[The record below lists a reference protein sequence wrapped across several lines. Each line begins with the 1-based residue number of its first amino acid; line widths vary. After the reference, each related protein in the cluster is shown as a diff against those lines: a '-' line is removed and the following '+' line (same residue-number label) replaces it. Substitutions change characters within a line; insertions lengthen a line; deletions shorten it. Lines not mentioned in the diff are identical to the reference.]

1 MPTPSAPQPVI
12 KRYYPTL
19 SSVVTL
25 DDFPESLGFLKQ
37 AIEGLFS
44 KIHYK
49 DLQYKK
55 SPKGD
60 AAFYS
65 LSIVSNKL
73 AIELFGSGISLVLN
87 PDESETTDFNI
98 SAFPVTVEYQW
109 KILAYLRSFDLNN
122 FSFTPQEFFELGLII
137 LNISEEQAL
146 AKFINTFTVPID
158 EDTLALEQFVN
169 DLKQYNNDPVIQSL
183 NLTINED
190 SKLTEVVQAINN
202 HTGKYATLYAFGA
215 YLLNNDLNETKK
227 KLEVFFRSFIPTD
240 IESYIKD
247 ILVPKVRA
255 TLTVS
260 AAIEFPRKILY
271 PYQDTDG
278 NGIWEREPEN
288 SNVLTRFYFGKIL
301 LYADTEAGVGYKMD
315 LVGDLRPTYSE
326 IGKTGL
332 LLQLEKLKLD
342 LSDKVNIPEA
352 DADGRPV
359 DFRGVYADALS
370 VTLPAKWF
378 KSDTNTNGSTLRI
391 GGYNLLIGTGGVSGT
406 FALEAV
412 PTQNPSDGQII
423 DFFSDK
429 FQFVYPIKG
438 LKNNASTNNEEV
450 IEINNEV
457 ELLSYLNSLTN
468 KSLYNFKFPLEV
480 SSSGIS
486 REFKSSQEF
495 RNYITSFIIAE
506 NGTMWANVG
515 GDNGFLVG
523 FQKFDIT
530 FKQNK
535 VISSN
540 IKGALEIKKFVYP
553 PNTIVN
559 GQDVSGQTVHIDIEG
574 HLSDEGDFN
583 LTASAQPP
591 YPIEFPDVFTYHM
604 KSVELGKEDNDFYIG
619 TSGTLQFE
627 GFLKETLQLGPI
639 EIERLRIYSDGSIE
653 FKGGSVQLIN
663 PIVLPLGPVEITVSA
678 IHYGSHQKEVNGVM
692 RKFNYFGFD
701 GGVSIDPLG
710 IEVRGDGVKYYYCV
724 DDLENKPHP
733 YLHIQTLYLD
743 LTIPANSGSLAQIN
757 GWVTIPEPGVSK
769 EYAGGITL
777 QIPSVNLAGKADIK
791 LMPKYPAFII
801 DCELEPPVPIPLGS
815 FAIYGFRG
823 LLGYRYVAE
832 KQAVPGLT
840 SDNTWYEYYKAP
852 KLGINVQKFNGPD
865 KSVNYNTLVS
875 LGAGATLGTSADD
888 GYTFSI
894 KAMALF
900 SIPSLFMI
908 DGRANILAARL
919 GLDDTKDPP
928 FFAFVAVGDNS
939 LEFGFGA
946 DYKLPGNGKILTV
959 YADVQ
964 AGFFFK
970 NQKPWYVNI
979 GTNVNPIT
987 ARILTLLTI
996 KSYVMLSAKGIE
1008 AGARGEFNF
1017 DRNYGVIKV
1026 QAHAFIEVGGKISFE
1041 RPQMGAYLMAGVSA
1055 RVRVLFVT
1063 LNLEIG
1069 ILFGVEA
1076 PKPFLI
1082 YGKFYFR
1089 VKVGIKIFGKRI
1101 TLFKFSGNLEV
1112 VWNFNKNVDRTPINP
1127 FLGGFDNLNSLTEA
1141 QIAVLDEIV
1150 EGINMLTNESFS
1162 LCYLSSRPDD
1172 NQVPL
1177 NERTPENF
1185 ENGKILE
1192 HIIPLDT
1199 YIDIKSQK
1207 GLLPGNA
1214 QDPNNSVRKLIG
1226 GINNAPA
1233 NYVDLIPPVS
1243 TIKGRSIRQVK
1254 HQYTIDHLEIKFWNE
1269 TKNIW
1274 ESYHPYEA
1282 LYPNEPSIAN
1292 LKVGQF
1298 QKTDGIYNAVRI
1310 LATTP
1315 FSYTEQGEPGW
1326 YVPEQYGV
1334 NASTLFCEAEHKEHK
1349 CAKFLQKPLNA
1360 KYYCGDVNTPLFSN
1374 DVSFQLITPNPDEDF
1389 AYITDEANVFNL
1401 PKSLAFNNWNGLE
1414 ILLPQPT
1421 IMTGLKLSNYS
1432 NGVKVKFFSILQSPQ
1447 NDVMFN
1453 VVYGN
1458 PNPNASNVNEPY
1470 EMVLFGNSLNEEIK
1484 YNYTTNAIG
1493 EWLPIHENWRPITRI
1508 VVEPIFDSSINQQI
1522 ALINDQIAT
1531 IENDNN
1537 LISIGAIDGDILSTV
1552 LLEQELH
1559 QLICGASSSSF
1570 INRYSKK
1577 DALNY
1582 YYSKEFIEKDSNFIY
1597 SIGTTEQKGL
1607 ISKIATDGTLI
1618 WERKYELLENKNEKL
1633 IFKRIIQIEKS
1644 EENQF
1649 QYIVYA
1655 TTGKDHYL
1663 LSFNPED
1670 GKVIWFKH
1678 IEWKDEDIFV
1688 HIAPS
1693 KKEFQFYLTLSDR
1706 NQIDTKREPF
1716 VAVVDSSG
1724 TLIKGTL
1731 LVIEKEEFIINAIC
1745 EDKEGLVVA
1754 GRYIEGDYNDSVG
1767 VIIKLDSTLKIISSL
1782 KIDKRYTT
1790 IHDIKIMDNGSYLLS
1805 GYDSKQDGIFALLIN
1820 EEGVYTTYQFPSTSN
1835 HNSSIQ
1841 LNNEG
1846 FYLLQNNDYNG
1857 VLHKMSYDFNVIWSK
1872 EIHLNSGTNGIRNF
1886 TFNRASNAITLNCF
1900 NQNEG
1905 SLVVHTNSHL
1915 QSCLTNVLSIS
1926 GLINNELGIIKFDA
1940 KQETYELGLKE
1951 HSSNSEIFTSE
1962 IKQYCKEEGCGEED
1976 PKVCQLYQQILTI
1989 YESCLIDPQ
1998 IITGSNFETVSLCYR
2013 EIQNLITAFDPNY
2026 NLIKYLNYELEL
2038 INQFLSKK
2046 DIQNYTLA
2054 WGAVESI
2061 LTYLNEVGNC
2071 ICECTPKEF
2080 TMIHQVCWM
2089 SVEDYEYNINI
2100 PSQEAIAE
2108 DAQAAI
2114 DGITK
2119 YIQPIWRPDT
2129 SYYVHFILKDNV
2141 DNGITIQSYPY
2152 TYGFRTAGPVGYF
2165 HTHDKSTYGDL
2176 KLKNGDRLL
2185 KEDNT
2190 NGNSYFVVSNNGLEN
2205 ENGSLYINNT
2215 NGFILEDTTGY
2226 LRDAVTGIYI
2236 KIPGS
2241 NPEKRLKVVAHP
2253 DKYPL
2258 TTLKQYIDY
2267 NRSYPNA
2274 DGNLL
2279 SAKPLFYDDQ
2289 VSMING
2295 KIASTTQIQLFFS
2308 KAYATHFFH
2317 KWEPY
2322 KNEPSSDNSLAGR
2335 LKIVIKD
2342 PVEDITIV
2350 NPPYLDYDEND
2361 TEHTYIPQTEEVWN
2375 PEENPQVPFAID
2387 HYFNLME
2394 APNCMGEVIITKPAS
2409 EYVTI
2414 FPKHLKPNKLYTAIV
2429 NNLFDVNHNGN
2440 FDTVAAIDE
2449 TREVHKFVFKTS
2461 RYKDFKEQVESYF
2474 LEREFEGNLVQRDAI
2489 FNLEKPFTQ
2498 AEIDAS
2504 YTTIWNWNNII
2515 NQQALTGFTPEI
2527 IETLTNDYQHP
2538 FDRVFEGILGLKPLN
2553 EAVSTEVNVIKDTN
2567 TGSIIALIVRNPEP
2581 FNNPKFRQE
2590 VIKDTIEVMTEG
2602 NINSSYMVLF
2612 SKDHS
2617 QVIIMNSAKNI
2628 IENISLKFKYK
2639 VYRDILPG
2647 DDVVLNYP
2655 VMTEVI
2661 IPVDLL
2667 NN

>member
-1 MPTPSAPQPVI
+1 MSN
-12 KRYYPTL
+12 KYYPSL
-19 SSVVTL
+19 KNLITL
-25 DDFPESLGFLKQ
+25 DAIPDSVDFIKSTLTN
-37 AIEGLFS
+37 LFS

-49 DLQYKK
+49 DFQ
-55 SPKGD
+55 SSVSNDGSV
-60 AAFYS
+60 AFYS
-65 LSIVSNKL
+65 LRIVTKERL
-73 AIELFGSGISLVLN
+73 DVDLFFGLKFVLNRDFDNQGIS
-87 PDESETTDFNI
+87 S
-98 SAFPVTVEYQW
+98 FPVTLQYNW
-109 KILAYLRSFDLNN
+109 PIIAYLKAFDLQN
-122 FSFTPQEFFELGLII
+122 FSFTPREFYEMGLIVF
-137 LNISEEQAL
+137 NISEEQVL
-146 AKFINTFTVPID
+146 AHAINTFVTVTNPSTNPIN
-158 EDTLALEQFVN
+158 QFVDDVN
-169 DLKQYNNDPVIQSL
+169 NELIDVLTSSIPYPTSENKLQELSIALKEQLGEFGSIAVFLTYIFVNSDLQETKERVKTFFEGLVPYDI
-183 NLTINED
+183 ED
-190 SKLTEVVQAINN
+190 
-202 HTGKYATLYAFGA
+202 
-215 YLLNNDLNETKK
+215 YLLNIIKPEARVT
-227 KLEVFFRSFIPTD
+227 LE
-240 IESYIKD
+240 
-247 ILVPKVRA
+247 L
-255 TLTVS
+255 
-260 AAIEFPRKILY
+260 AASIEFPRNILV
-271 PYQDTDG
+271 PWIDNGGGLEPDT
-278 NGIWEREPEN
+278 NT
-288 SNVLTRFYFGKIL
+288 SNKAYFDFAQAL
-301 LYADTEAGVGYKMD
+301 LYADTKAGIGYQ
-315 LVGDLRPTYSE
+315 LELAGTLNPTYCE
-326 IGKTGL
+326 IGKTGML
-332 LLQLEKLKLD
+332 IQIESLKLD
-342 LSDKVNIPEA
+342 LSKKTNIPEA
-352 DADGRPV
+352 DADGRPD
-359 DFRGVYADALS
+359 DFTGVYARALS
-370 VTLPAKWF
+370 ITLPARWF
-378 KSDTNTNGSTLRI
+378 HDEAVQGTPATTLRL
-391 GGYNLLIGTGGVSGT
+391 GGYDLLIGTGGVSGT
-406 FALEAV
+406 FMLETVPSTITGGTTYYFEDKFNLHFPITIFEKNIDTNAIEEEIVVDINELKSKLFPNNSNPPCSIKFPVTLTELPPLTGGTKTFDTIIDYQMYLNTLSVNNSVDSV
-412 PTQNPSDGQII
+412 PTLWKKIGSA
-423 DFFSDK
+423 DK
-429 FQFVYPIKG
+429 G
-438 LKNNASTNNEEV
+438 
-450 IEINNEV
+450 
-457 ELLSYLNSLTN
+457 
-468 KSLYNFKFPLEV
+468 
-480 SSSGIS
+480 
-486 REFKSSQEF
+486 F
-495 RNYITSFIIAE
+495 R
-506 NGTMWANVG
+506 
-515 GDNGFLVG
+515 VG
-523 FQKFDIT
+523 FNQFDIT

-553 PNTIVN
+553 GTTDP
-559 GQDVSGQTVHIDIEG
+559 VHIDIEG
-574 HLSDEGDFN
+574 HLRDEGDFN

-701 GGVSIDPLG
+701 GGVSINPLG

-724 DDLENKPHP
+724 DDLDDKPHP

-743 LTIPANSGSLAQIN
+743 LVIPANSGSLAKIN

-777 QIPSVNLAGKADIK
+777 QIPKAKLAGKAEMK
-791 LMPKYPAFII
+791 LMPRYPAFII
-801 DCELEPPVPIPLGS
+801 DCELEPPVPIPLGT

-832 KQAVPGLT
+832 KQAIQGFT

-852 KLGINVQKFNGPD
+852 RRGINVQKFNGPD

-919 GLDDTKDPP
+919 GLDDTQDPP
-928 FFAFVAVGDNS
+928 FFAFVAVGDDS

-946 DYKLPGNGKILTV
+946 DYKLPGNGKILTI

-1026 QAHAFIEVGGKISFE
+1026 QAHAFIEVGGKVSFE

-1063 LNLEIG
+1063 LSLDIG

-1127 FLGGFDNLNSLTEA
+1127 LINVSNTAAIPELV
-1141 QIAVLDEIV
+1141 Q
-1150 EGINMLTNESFS
+1150 GISMLTNESF
-1162 LCYLSSRPDD
+1162 LLGYLATPPSGAP
-1172 NQVPL
+1172 
-1177 NERTPENF
+1177 NEL
-1185 ENGKILE
+1185 ILE

-1199 YIDIKSQK
+1199 YIDIKTEK

-1269 TKNIW
+1269 TKNLW
-1274 ESYHPYEA
+1274 ENYHPYEA

-1298 QKTDGIYNAVRI
+1298 QKTDGIYNAVRL

-1326 YVPEQYGV
+1326 YVPEQYGI
-1334 NASTLFCEAEHKEHK
+1334 NASTLFCEAEQREKK
-1349 CAKFLQKPLNA
+1349 CATFLQKPLHG

-1374 DVSFQLITPNPDEDF
+1374 GVSFQLITTNADEDY
-1389 AYITDEANVFNL
+1389 AHVTDEANFFNIT
-1401 PKSLAFNNWNGLE
+1401 KSLAFNNWNDLE
-1414 ILLPQPT
+1414 ILLPQPS
-1421 IMTGLKLSNYS
+1421 IMTALKLSNFS
-1432 NGVKVKFFSILQSPQ
+1432 NGVKVKFYAVIQSPQ
-1447 NDVMFN
+1447 NDVLFN

-1458 PNPNASNVNEPY
+1458 PNPAASNVNEPF
-1470 EMVLFGNSLNEEIK
+1470 EMVLFGDDLHQEIR
-1484 YNYTTNAIG
+1484 YNFTTNSSG
-1493 EWLPIHENWRPITRI
+1493 VWQPIHDDWRPVSRI
-1508 VVEPIFDSSINQQI
+1508 VVEPIFDSSISQQI
-1522 ALINDQIAT
+1522 NLLNDEIAS

-1537 LISIGAIDGDILSTV
+1537 LISLGIIDGDILSTAA
-1552 LLEQELH
+1552 LEEELH
-1559 QLICGASSSSF
+1559 QLICGASAEGSSDSF

-1577 DALNY
+1577 DLLNY
-1582 YYSKEFIEKDSNFIY
+1582 YYSKEFTEDGTQFIY
-1597 SIGTTEQKGL
+1597 GIGTTEQKGL
-1607 ISKIATDGTLI
+1607 ISKIAKDGTLV
-1618 WERKYELLENKNEKL
+1618 WEAKYVLPDNSKEKL
-1633 IFKRIIQIEKS
+1633 IFKRIIQIEKEGS
-1644 EENQF
+1644 NEF
-1649 QYIVYA
+1649 QYVVYA
-1655 TTGKDHYL
+1655 TTGKQHYL
-1663 LSFNPED
+1663 LSFNPKD
-1670 GKVIWFKH
+1670 GKTIWCKH
-1678 IEWKDEDIFV
+1678 IEWVDEDIFV

-1706 NQIDTKREPF
+1706 NQIDTRREPF
-1716 VAVVDSSG
+1716 VALIDSTG
-1724 TLIKGTL
+1724 EFIKGSL
-1731 LVIEKEEFIINAIC
+1731 LVIEKEEFIVSAIC
-1745 EDKEGLVVA
+1745 EDADGFVVA

-1767 VIIKLDSTLKIISSL
+1767 TIMKLSHDLELITSI
-1782 KIDKRYTT
+1782 KIDKRYTS
-1790 IHDIKIMDNGSYLLS
+1790 IHDIKITANGAYLLS
-1805 GYDSKQDGIFALLIN
+1805 GYDSKQEGLFALLVDG
-1820 EEGVYTTYQFPSTSN
+1820 EGSYTSYQFPSTQH
-1835 HNSSIQ
+1835 HNSSVQ
-1841 LNNEG
+1841 LSNDG
-1846 FYLLQNNDYNG
+1846 FYFLQHNDYNG
-1857 VLHKMSYDFNVIWSK
+1857 VLHKVSFDFNVIWSK
-1872 EIHLNSGTNGIRNF
+1872 EIRLNSGTNGIRNF
-1886 TFNRASNAITLNCF
+1886 TFNRTSDSITLNCF

-1915 QSCLTNVLSIS
+1915 QSCLTNVLNVSNLLPLAVDIV
-1926 GLINNELGIIKFDA
+1926 KF
-1940 KQETYELGLKE
+1940 EGRLEGYEFGLKE
-1951 HSSNSEIFTSE
+1951 LGCEFENFNSEV
-1962 IKQYCKEEGCGEED
+1962 KQYCKAEGCGEGD
-1976 PKVCQLYQQILTI
+1976 PKVCELYEQISTI
-1989 YESCLIDPQ
+1989 YSNCLLNPS
-1998 IITGSNFETVSLCYR
+1998 IISEANFEAVSLCYR
-2013 EIQNLITAFDPNY
+2013 DILGLIESFDSNY
-2026 NLIKYLNYELEL
+2026 NLGGYLTNELQL
-2038 INQFLSKK
+2038 INQFLNKK
-2046 DIQNYTLA
+2046 DIQNYTQA
-2054 WGAVESI
+2054 WNAVQSI
-2061 LTYLNEVGNC
+2061 LDYLNEIGNC
-2071 ICECTPKEF
+2071 ICECTPKDF

-2141 DNGITIQSYPY
+2141 DNGSTVQSYPF
-2152 TYGFRTAGPVGYF
+2152 TYGFSTGGPVGFF
-2165 HTHDKSTYGDL
+2165 HTHDESTYGDV
-2176 KLKNGDRLL
+2176 KLKNGDMLL
-2185 KEDNT
+2185 REDNT
-2190 NGNSYFVVSNNGLEN
+2190 NGNSYFVVTNNGLED
-2205 ENGSLYINNT
+2205 EGGSLYISNT
-2215 NGFILEDTTGY
+2215 NGFIFEDTLGK
-2226 LRDAVTGIYI
+2226 LRDAVTKQLILDPQTG
-2236 KIPGS
+2236 KDL
-2241 NPEKRLKVVAHP
+2241 RVVGHP

-2295 KIASTTQIQLFFS
+2295 QLASTTQIQLFFS

-2317 KWEPY
+2317 KWESY
-2322 KNEPSSDNSLAGR
+2322 KAQQNPSNSSLPSQNALDGR

-2342 PVEDITIV
+2342 PVEDILIE

-2361 TEHTYIPQTEEVWN
+2361 TEHTHIPQTEEVWN
-2375 PEENPQVPFAID
+2375 PEENPQVPFAIS

-2394 APNCMGEVIITKPAS
+2394 APNCMGEVTITKPAS

-2429 NNLFDVNHNGN
+2429 NNLFDVNHNGVFEN
-2440 FDTVAAIDE
+2440 TTTIDE
-2449 TREVHKFVFKTS
+2449 IREVHKFVFKTS

-2474 LEREFEGNLVQRDAI
+2474 MERDFDGNLVQREGI
-2489 FNLEKPFTQ
+2489 FNFAKPFTPD
-2498 AEIDAS
+2498 EIEAS
-2504 YTTIWNWNNII
+2504 YTTIWNWNNPNNLQPI
-2515 NQQALTGFTPEI
+2515 NGFTPEVVK
-2527 IETLTNDYQHP
+2527 TLTNDYQHP
-2538 FDRVFEGILGLKPLN
+2538 FDRVFEGILGLKPWD
-2553 EAVSTEVNVIKDTN
+2553 EAVCTEVTIIKDENTN
-2567 TGSIIALIVRNPEP
+2567 AVVALIVRNPEP

-2590 VIKDTIEVMTEG
+2590 VVKDTIEVLTDG
-2602 NINSSYMVLF
+2602 NVNSSYLVLF

-2617 QVIIMNSAKNI
+2617 QAIIMNSAKNI
-2628 IENISLKFKYK
+2628 SENISLKFQYK
-2639 VYRDILPG
+2639 VYRDMQPG
-2647 DDVVLNYP
+2647 DDAVINYP
-2655 VMTEVI
+2655 VMTEVVLPI
-2661 IPVDLL
+2661 DLL
-2667 NN
+2667 NNN

>member
-1 MPTPSAPQPVI
+1 MPETPTEY
-12 KRYYPTL
+12 KYYPAL
-19 SSVVTL
+19 SDIMKAEDL
-25 DDFPESLGFLKQ
+25 PDFLGFIK
-37 AIEGLFS
+37 EGLQNIFD
-44 KIHYK
+44 KIYYK
-49 DLQYKK
+49 DYQISK
-55 SPKGD
+55 SISGSS
-60 AAFYS
+60 AFYS
-65 LSIVSNKL
+65 LDIVNRTKL
-73 AIELFGSGISLVLN
+73 ALELPGTDIYFVLN
-87 PDESETTDFNI
+87 PDYEDNTISSFPITVFWQWEIMRYIRYFN
-98 SAFPVTVEYQW
+98 
-109 KILAYLRSFDLNN
+109 LNG
-122 FSFTPQEFFELGLII
+122 FSFSVEDFYNLALEI
-137 LNISEEQAL
+137 LNISEEQAFL
-146 AKFINTFTVPID
+146 LTINTFVVSSNSNISKFD
-158 EDTLALEQFVN
+158 QLVEDINSLYGTSIAVDSGTTNKIQELIVQVELINKKVFSTIFALYILDS
-169 DLKQYNNDPVIQSL
+169 DLETTKNK
-183 NLTINED
+183 IN
-190 SKLTEVVQAINN
+190 T
-202 HTGKYATLYAFGA
+202 
-215 YLLNNDLNETKK
+215 
-227 KLEVFFRSFIPTD
+227 FFSSFIPND
-240 IESYIKD
+240 LESYIKD
-247 ILVPKVRA
+247 IITPKARV
-255 TLTVS
+255 TLELS
-260 AAIEFPRKILY
+260 AAVEFPRKILV
-271 PYQDTDG
+271 PWNNDG
-278 NGIWEREPEN
+278 SAPDPDEN
-288 SNVLTRFYFGKIL
+288 KTAKFQFAQAL
-301 LYADTEAGVGYKMD
+301 LYADTKSGIGYQLELAGT
-315 LVGDLRPTYSE
+315 LNPTYCE
-326 IGKTGL
+326 IGKTGML
-332 LLQLEKLKLD
+332 IQIESLKLD
-342 LSDKVNIPEA
+342 LSKKTNIPEA
-352 DADGRPV
+352 DADGRPD
-359 DFRGVYADALS
+359 DFTGVYARALS
-370 VTLPAKWF
+370 ITLPARWF
-378 KSDTNTNGSTLRI
+378 HDEAVQGTPATTLRL
-391 GGYNLLIGTGGVSGT
+391 GGYDLLIGTGGVSGT
-406 FALEAV
+406 FMLETV
-412 PTQNPSDGQII
+412 PSTITGGTTYY
-423 DFFSDK
+423 FEDK
-429 FQFVYPIKG
+429 FDLLFPIT
-438 LKNNASTNNEEV
+438 LFEKNTETNV
-450 IEINNEV
+450 IEEIIVANIN
-457 ELLSYLNSLTN
+457 ELKTKLFPANNSSIPPCSIKFPVTLTEKPPLTGGTKTFETITEYQIYLNSLSVN
-468 KSLYNFKFPLEV
+468 GSLDAVPTLWKKIG
-480 SSSGIS
+480 SADKG
-486 REFKSSQEF
+486 F
-495 RNYITSFIIAE
+495 R
-506 NGTMWANVG
+506 
-515 GDNGFLVG
+515 VG

-530 FKQNK
+530 FKQSK
-535 VISSN
+535 VLSSN
-540 IKGALEIKKFVYP
+540 IKGSLEIKKFVYP
-553 PNTIVN
+553 QGTPNA
-559 GQDVSGQTVHIDIEG
+559 GQTVRINIDG
-574 HLSDEGDFN
+574 HLSDDGDFN

-591 YPIEFPDVFTYHM
+591 YPIEFPNVFTYRM
-604 KSVELGKEDNDFYIG
+604 KSVELGKEDDDFYIG

-627 GFLKETLQLGPI
+627 GFLKETLNLGPI

-653 FKGGSVQLIN
+653 FKGGSVQLID

-724 DDLENKPHP
+724 DDLDDKPHP

-743 LTIPANSGSLAQIN
+743 LVIPANSGSLAKIN

-1112 VWNFNKNVDRTPINP
+1112 VWNFNKNIDRTPINP
-1127 FLGGFDNLNSLTEA
+1127 LINISNQAAIPELVQGVNMLSNETFVLAYLNS
-1141 QIAVLDEIV
+1141 IPAVNVLP
-1150 EGINMLTNESFS
+1150 NE
-1162 LCYLSSRPDD
+1162 
-1172 NQVPL
+1172 VL
-1177 NERTPENF
+1177 N
-1185 ENGKILE
+1185 

-1199 YIDIKSQK
+1199 YIDIKTQK

-1374 DVSFQLITPNPDEDF
+1374 DVSFQLITSNPDEDF
-1389 AYITDEANVFNL
+1389 AYITEAANVFNV

-1432 NGVKVKFFSILQSPQ
+1432 NGVKVKFYSIIQSPQ
-1447 NDVMFN
+1447 NDVLFN

-1508 VVEPIFDSSINQQI
+1508 IVEPIFDSSISQQI

-1552 LLEQELH
+1552 SLEQELH
-1559 QLICGASSSSF
+1559 QLICGASDNGNSSSF

-1618 WERKYELLENKNEKL
+1618 WERKYELLENMNEKL

-1706 NQIDTKREPF
+1706 NQIDTKKEPF

-1731 LVIEKEEFIINAIC
+1731 LIIEKEEFIINAIC
-1745 EDKEGLVVA
+1745 EDNEGLVVA

-1767 VIIKLDSTLKIISSL
+1767 VIIKLDSSLKIISSL

-1790 IHDIKIMDNGSYLLS
+1790 IHDIKIVDNGSYLLS
-1805 GYDSKQDGIFALLIN
+1805 GYDSKEDGIFALLIN
-1820 EEGVYTTYQFPSTSN
+1820 EEGVYNTYQFPSTSN

-1857 VLHKMSYDFNVIWSK
+1857 VLHKMSFDFNVIWSK

-1905 SLVVHTNSHL
+1905 SLVVHTNSYL

-1951 HSSNSEIFTSE
+1951 HSSNSEIITSE
-1962 IKQYCKEEGCGEED
+1962 IKQYCKEDGCGEED
-1976 PKVCQLYQQILTI
+1976 PKVCQLYQQISNI

-2013 EIQNLITAFDPNY
+2013 EIQNLIAAFDPNY
-2026 NLIKYLNYELEL
+2026 NLIEYLNYELEF

-2054 WGAVESI
+2054 WSAVQSI
-2061 LTYLNEVGNC
+2061 LNYLNEIGNC

-2141 DNGITIQSYPY
+2141 DNGSTIQSYPY
-2152 TYGFRTAGPVGYF
+2152 TFGFSTGGPVGYF

-2241 NPEKRLKVVAHP
+2241 NPEKPLKVVAHS

-2295 KIASTTQIQLFFS
+2295 QIASTTQIQLFFS

-2317 KWEPY
+2317 KWESY
-2322 KNEPSSDNSLAGR
+2322 KNAPSSDNSLAGR

-2342 PVEDITIV
+2342 PVEDISIV
-2350 NPPYLDYDEND
+2350 NPPYLDYNPND
-2361 TEHTYIPQTEEVWN
+2361 NEYTHIPQTEEVWN

-2553 EAVSTEVNVIKDTN
+2553 EAVSTEVNIIKDTN

>member
-1 MPTPSAPQPVI
+1 MPNIVPTA
-12 KRYYPTL
+12 RYYPKL
-19 SSVVTL
+19 SEVITV
-25 DDFPESLGFLKQ
+25 DDLPEFLSFVENGIN
-37 AIEGLFS
+37 AIFD

-49 DLQYKK
+49 NLQYSK
-55 SPKGD
+55 SVNGD

-65 LSIVSNKL
+65 LEIVSREMSIPLPFDMK
-73 AIELFGSGISLVLN
+73 LVLN
-87 PDESETTDFNI
+87 PDPDGNPNI
-98 SAFPVTVEYQW
+98 SSFPITLEYQW
-109 KILAYLRSFDLNN
+109 EILAFLKTFNLDN
-122 FSFTPQEFFELGLII
+122 FSFTLEDFYTIGLQVFR
-137 LNISEEQAL
+137 ISEEEVL
-146 AKFINTFTVPID
+146 SYIISYLVDPID
-158 EDTLALEQFVN
+158 EQTTIFEQFVYDFNIFKNSNSDYDDIPDLTLPNPPSVISIVQAVKTLNIPDKTFSLLLFGLYIIDTDLEVTKIKLQHFFNKLVPEGIENYIKKIITPKAKATLAL
-169 DLKQYNNDPVIQSL
+169 
-183 NLTINED
+183 
-190 SKLTEVVQAINN
+190 
-202 HTGKYATLYAFGA
+202 
-215 YLLNNDLNETKK
+215 
-227 KLEVFFRSFIPTD
+227 
-240 IESYIKD
+240 
-247 ILVPKVRA
+247 
-255 TLTVS
+255 S
-260 AAIEFPRKILY
+260 AGIEFPEKILK
-271 PYQDTDG
+271 PVEP
-278 NGIWEREPEN
+278 NG
-288 SNVLTRFYFGKIL
+288 VLIPNQKSIFVFAEAQ
-301 LYADTEAGVGYKMD
+301 LYVDTESGIGYKLEMGGT
-315 LVGDLRPTYSE
+315 LKPSTFAE
-326 IGKTGL
+326 IGNTGIL
-332 LLQLEKLKLD
+332 IQIESLKLD
-342 LSDKVNIPEA
+342 LSKKTNIPEA
-352 DADGRPV
+352 DADGRPE
-359 DFRGVYADALS
+359 DFTGVYARALS
-370 VTLPAKWF
+370 ITLPARWF
-378 KSDTNTNGSTLRI
+378 HDDAVQGTPSTTLRL
-391 GGYNLLIGTGGVSGT
+391 GGYDLLIGTGGVSGT
-406 FALEAV
+406 FMLETV
-412 PTQNPSDGQII
+412 PSII
-423 DFFSDK
+423 TGGTTYYFEDK
-429 FQFVYPIKG
+429 FDLHFPITIFE
-438 LKNNASTNNEEV
+438 KNSVTKVIEEV
-450 IEINNEV
+450 IVVDIN
-457 ELLSYLNSLTN
+457 ELKTKLFPNNSTPPCSIKFPVTLTELSPLTGGTKTFDTITDYQIYLNSLSVNDSVDTLPTLW
-468 KSLYNFKFPLEV
+468 KKIGSADK
-480 SSSGIS
+480 G
-486 REFKSSQEF
+486 F
-495 RNYITSFIIAE
+495 R
-506 NGTMWANVG
+506 
-515 GDNGFLVG
+515 VG
-523 FQKFDIT
+523 FNKFDIT

-535 VISSN
+535 VVSSN

-553 PNTIVN
+553 QGTPNA
-559 GQDVSGQTVHIDIEG
+559 GQIVHIDIDG
-574 HLSDEGDFN
+574 HLSDDGDFN
-583 LTASAQPP
+583 LTASAKPP
-591 YPIEFPDVFTYHM
+591 YPIEFPNVFTYRM

-627 GFLKETLQLGPI
+627 GFLKETLNLGPI

-653 FKGGSVQLIN
+653 FKGGSVQLID

-1112 VWNFNKNVDRTPINP
+1112 VWNFNKNIDRTPINP
-1127 FLGGFDNLNSLTEA
+1127 LINISNQAAIPELVQGVNMLSNETFVLAYLNS
-1141 QIAVLDEIV
+1141 IPAVNVLP
-1150 EGINMLTNESFS
+1150 NE
-1162 LCYLSSRPDD
+1162 
-1172 NQVPL
+1172 VL
-1177 NERTPENF
+1177 N
-1185 ENGKILE
+1185 

-1199 YIDIKSQK
+1199 YIDIKTQK

-1214 QDPNNSVRKLIG
+1214 QDPNNSIRKLIG

-1389 AYITDEANVFNL
+1389 AYITEEVNVFNV
-1401 PKSLAFNNWNGLE
+1401 PKSLAFNNWNSLE

-1432 NGVKVKFFSILQSPQ
+1432 NGVKVKFYSIIPSPQ

-1458 PNPNASNVNEPY
+1458 PNPNAPNVNEPY

-1508 VVEPIFDSSINQQI
+1508 VVEPIFDSSISQQI

-1559 QLICGASSSSF
+1559 QLICGASDNGNSSSF

-1655 TTGKDHYL
+1655 TIGKDHYL
-1663 LSFNPED
+1663 LSFNPKD

-1688 HIAPS
+1688 HITPS

-1706 NQIDTKREPF
+1706 NQIDTKKEPF

-1731 LVIEKEEFIINAIC
+1731 LIIEKEEFIINAIC
-1745 EDKEGLVVA
+1745 EDNEGLVVA

-1820 EEGVYTTYQFPSTSN
+1820 EEGVYNTYQFPSTSN

-1857 VLHKMSYDFNVIWSK
+1857 VLHKMSFDFNVIWSK

-1951 HSSNSEIFTSE
+1951 HSSNSEIITSE

-1976 PKVCQLYQQILTI
+1976 PKVCQLYQQISNI

-2013 EIQNLITAFDPNY
+2013 EIQNLIAAFDPNY
-2026 NLIKYLNYELEL
+2026 NLIEYLNYELEL

-2054 WGAVESI
+2054 WSAVQSI
-2061 LTYLNEVGNC
+2061 LNYLNEIGNC

-2129 SYYVHFILKDNV
+2129 SYYVHFVLKDNV
-2141 DNGITIQSYPY
+2141 DNGSTIQSYPY
-2152 TYGFRTAGPVGYF
+2152 TFGFSTGGPVGYF

-2190 NGNSYFVVSNNGLEN
+2190 NGNSYFVVSSNGLEN

-2215 NGFILEDTTGY
+2215 DGFILEDTTGY

-2241 NPEKRLKVVAHP
+2241 NPEKPLKVVAHS

-2295 KIASTTQIQLFFS
+2295 QIASTTQIQLFFS

-2317 KWEPY
+2317 KWESY
-2322 KNEPSSDNSLAGR
+2322 KNAPSSDNSLAGR

-2342 PVEDITIV
+2342 PVEDISIV
-2350 NPPYLDYDEND
+2350 NPPYLDYNPND
-2361 TEHTYIPQTEEVWN
+2361 NEYTHIPQTEEVWN

-2440 FDTVAAIDE
+2440 FDTVATIDE

-2461 RYKDFKEQVESYF
+2461 RYKDFKEQIESYF
-2474 LEREFEGNLVQRDAI
+2474 LEREFEGNLVQRDAV

-2504 YTTIWNWNNII
+2504 YTTIWNWNNIT

-2590 VIKDTIEVMTEG
+2590 VIKDTIEVMADG
-2602 NINSSYMVLF
+2602 NVNSSYMVLF

-2617 QVIIMNSAKNI
+2617 QAIIMNSAKNI

-2639 VYRDILPG
+2639 VYRDVLPG

-2661 IPVDLL
+2661 LPIDLL

>member
-1 MPTPSAPQPVI
+1 MSIPSF
-12 KRYYPTL
+12 YPNIL
-19 SSVVTL
+19 SIVEIDRL
-25 DDFPESLGFLKQ
+25 PNELNFLQ
-37 AIEGLFS
+37 DELQTVLE
-44 KIHYK
+44 KIYYK
-49 DLQYKK
+49 DLQFIKSEDSSHGFYDIVLVTSDLLKIRLGNSDFALILNPLSIDESRIPLKFNYTWPILTYFKDFNLTNFSYSVDVLKEIFNEIVNVSEGELIEKTIFFFEGGLEEGEHDYQSYKNFVDKVNQKYLLTGSDILPYPTYDDDNFEMIEGIRISIEENIILPDSIWEIINDLYIYSNDLDVYKK
-55 SPKGD
+55 NLNRLTY
-60 AAFYS
+60 AFNNES
-65 LSIVSNKL
+65 LDDFIKKIIFPQIEASLELSI
-73 AIELFGSGISLVLN
+73 
-87 PDESETTDFNI
+87 
-98 SAFPVTVEYQW
+98 
-109 KILAYLRSFDLNN
+109 
-122 FSFTPQEFFELGLII
+122 GL
-137 LNISEEQAL
+137 S
-146 AKFINTFTVPID
+146 
-158 EDTLALEQFVN
+158 
-169 DLKQYNNDPVIQSL
+169 
-183 NLTINED
+183 
-190 SKLTEVVQAINN
+190 
-202 HTGKYATLYAFGA
+202 
-215 YLLNNDLNETKK
+215 
-227 KLEVFFRSFIPTD
+227 
-240 IESYIKD
+240 
-247 ILVPKVRA
+247 
-255 TLTVS
+255 
-260 AAIEFPRKILY
+260 FPRKILK
-271 PYQDTDG
+271 PLDIEG
-278 NGIWEREPEN
+278 GIVLPEPEL
-288 SNVLTRFYFGKIL
+288 SIL
-301 LYADTEAGVGYKMD
+301 IFD
-315 LVGDLRPTYSE
+315 
-326 IGKTGL
+326 IGSLEFSTSGGMKFAEGISASLNHPSQIGNTGL
-332 LLQLEKLKLD
+332 GINFQNVKLD
-342 LSDKVNIPEA
+342 LSKEKNILEA
-352 DADGRPV
+352 DLDGRSI
-359 DFRGVYADALS
+359 DFTGIYVQKAS
-370 VTLPAKWF
+370 ITLPQKWF
-378 KSDTNTNGSTLRI
+378 KSDNNMSATLQI
-391 GGYNLLIGTGGVSGT
+391 AGYNLLIGTGGISGT
-406 FALEAV
+406 VALEAID
-412 PTQNPSDGQII
+412 TQNGINTDDYLWLKIGSQDG
-423 DFFSDK
+423 
-429 FQFVYPIKG
+429 
-438 LKNNASTNNEEV
+438 
-450 IEINNEV
+450 
-457 ELLSYLNSLTN
+457 
-468 KSLYNFKFPLEV
+468 FK
-480 SSSGIS
+480 I
-486 REFKSSQEF
+486 
-495 RNYITSFIIAE
+495 
-506 NGTMWANVG
+506 
-515 GDNGFLVG
+515 GFNM
-523 FQKFDIT
+523 FDIV
-530 FKQNK
+530 FKQGK
-535 VISSN
+535 IISSN
-540 IKGALEIKKFVYP
+540 INAELEIKKFIYKSG
-553 PNTIVN
+553 PNAGQIVKI
-559 GQDVSGQTVHIDIEG
+559 GVEG
-574 HLSDEGDFN
+574 HLNDDGDFN
-583 LTASAQPP
+583 LTASAKPP
-591 YPIEFPDVFTYHM
+591 YPIEFPNVFTYRM

-627 GFLKETLQLGPI
+627 GFLKETLNLGPI

-653 FKGGSVQLIN
+653 FKGGSVQLID

-724 DDLENKPHP
+724 DDLDDKPHP

-743 LTIPANSGSLAQIN
+743 LVIPANSGSLAKIN

-1112 VWNFNKNVDRTPINP
+1112 VWNFNKNIDRTPINP
-1127 FLGGFDNLNSLTEA
+1127 LINISNQAAIPELVQGVNMLSNETFVLAYLNS
-1141 QIAVLDEIV
+1141 IPAVNVLP
-1150 EGINMLTNESFS
+1150 NE
-1162 LCYLSSRPDD
+1162 
-1172 NQVPL
+1172 VL
-1177 NERTPENF
+1177 N
-1185 ENGKILE
+1185 

-1199 YIDIKSQK
+1199 YIDIKTQK

-1389 AYITDEANVFNL
+1389 AYITEEANVFNV
-1401 PKSLAFNNWNGLE
+1401 PKSLVFNNWNGLE

-1432 NGVKVKFFSILQSPQ
+1432 NGVKVKFYSIIQSPQ

-1508 VVEPIFDSSINQQI
+1508 VVEPIFDSNISQQI

-1552 LLEQELH
+1552 SLEQELH
-1559 QLICGASSSSF
+1559 QLICGASDNGNSSSF

-1582 YYSKEFIEKDSNFIY
+1582 YYSKEFIEKDSNVIY

-1618 WERKYELLENKNEKL
+1618 WERKYQLLENMNEKL

-1655 TTGKDHYL
+1655 TIGKDHYL

-1688 HIAPS
+1688 HITPT

-1706 NQIDTKREPF
+1706 NQIDTKKEPF

-1745 EDKEGLVVA
+1745 EDNEGLVVA

-1767 VIIKLDSTLKIISSL
+1767 VIIKLDSSLKIISSL

-1805 GYDSKQDGIFALLIN
+1805 GYDSKEDGIFALLIN
-1820 EEGVYTTYQFPSTSN
+1820 EEGVYNTYQFPSTSN

-1857 VLHKMSYDFNVIWSK
+1857 VLHKMSFDFNVIWSK

-1915 QSCLTNVLSIS
+1915 QSCLTNLLSIS

-1951 HSSNSEIFTSE
+1951 HSSNSEIITSE

-1976 PKVCQLYQQILTI
+1976 PKVCQLYQQISNI

-2013 EIQNLITAFDPNY
+2013 EIQNLIAAFDPNY
-2026 NLIKYLNYELEL
+2026 NLIEYLNYELEL

-2054 WGAVESI
+2054 WSAVQSI
-2061 LTYLNEVGNC
+2061 LNYLNEIGNC

-2129 SYYVHFILKDNV
+2129 SYYVHFVLKDNV
-2141 DNGITIQSYPY
+2141 DNGSTIQSYPY
-2152 TYGFRTAGPVGYF
+2152 TFGFSTGGPVGYF

-2185 KEDNT
+2185 KDDNT

-2241 NPEKRLKVVAHP
+2241 NPEKPLKVVAHS

-2295 KIASTTQIQLFFS
+2295 QIASTTQIQLFFS

-2317 KWEPY
+2317 KWESY
-2322 KNEPSSDNSLAGR
+2322 KNAPSSDNSLAGR

-2342 PVEDITIV
+2342 PVEDISIV
-2350 NPPYLDYDEND
+2350 NPPYLDYNPND
-2361 TEHTYIPQTEEVWN
+2361 NEYTHIPQTEEVWN

-2440 FDTVAAIDE
+2440 FDTVATIDE

-2461 RYKDFKEQVESYF
+2461 RYKDFKEQIESYF

-2504 YTTIWNWNNII
+2504 YTTIWNWNNIT

-2590 VIKDTIEVMTEG
+2590 VIKDTIEVMVDG
-2602 NINSSYMVLF
+2602 NVNSSYMVLF

-2617 QVIIMNSAKNI
+2617 QAIIMNSAKNI

-2639 VYRDILPG
+2639 VYRDVLPG

-2661 IPVDLL
+2661 LPIDLL

>member
-1 MPTPSAPQPVI
+1 MSTKSF
-12 KRYYPTL
+12 YPNIGTIVSL
-19 SSVVTL
+19 N
-25 DDFPESLGFLKQ
+25 DFPEELQFLE
-37 AIEGLFS
+37 AGLQNALD
-44 KIHYK
+44 KIYYK
-49 DLQYKK
+49 ELQYVR
-55 SPKGD
+55 SDDGSQG
-60 AAFYS
+60 YYN
-65 LSIVSNKL
+65 IVLVTGEPLKL
-73 AIELFGSGISLVLN
+73 DLFGSGFSIIINPGGTGETIIPLTLNYNWPVLALISNFNLEAFSYFPSDLQNIFNQTLSLGDGDIIQTSVQVFEGETSLSAYESFVDKINQLYSLSGSNEIPYPDEGESLNMAEEIRWAIDENTAINDNIQEVINQIYITSTDSATYSNNLNLFSQSVNGETIQNYIKRIIIPKIEASLVISLGLSF
-87 PDESETTDFNI
+87 PRNI
-98 SAFPVTVEYQW
+98 LT
-109 KILAYLRSFDLNN
+109 
-122 FSFTPQEFFELGLII
+122 
-137 LNISEEQAL
+137 
-146 AKFINTFTVPID
+146 PID
-158 EDTLALEQFVN
+158 STGNVIPEPEQSILIFNAGSLEFSTQGGINFQEEMTV
-169 DLKQYNNDPVIQSL
+169 SL
-183 NLTINED
+183 N
-190 SKLTEVVQAINN
+190 
-202 HTGKYATLYAFGA
+202 
-215 YLLNNDLNETKK
+215 
-227 KLEVFFRSFIPTD
+227 
-240 IESYIKD
+240 
-247 ILVPKVRA
+247 
-255 TLTVS
+255 
-260 AAIEFPRKILY
+260 Y
-271 PYQDTDG
+271 PSQIG
-278 NGIWEREPEN
+278 N
-288 SNVLTRFYFGKIL
+288 
-301 LYADTEAGVGYKMD
+301 
-315 LVGDLRPTYSE
+315 
-326 IGKTGL
+326 TGL
-332 LLQLEKLKLD
+332 GIDIVNAKLD
-342 LSDKVNIPEA
+342 LSRNSNIVEA
-352 DADGRPV
+352 DLDGRPQ
-359 DFRGVYADALS
+359 DFIGIYAQYVS
-370 VTLPAKWF
+370 ITLPSKWF
-378 KSDTNTNGSTLRI
+378 NNIDNTTLRI
-391 GGYNLLIGTGGVSGT
+391 AGYNILAGTGG
-406 FALEAV
+406 
-412 PTQNPSDGQII
+412 I
-423 DFFSDK
+423 
-429 FQFVYPIKG
+429 
-438 LKNNASTNNEEV
+438 
-450 IEINNEV
+450 
-457 ELLSYLNSLTN
+457 
-468 KSLYNFKFPLEV
+468 
-480 SSSGIS
+480 SGI
-486 REFKSSQEF
+486 
-495 RNYITSFIIAE
+495 IAIE
-506 NGTMWANVG
+506 TINGTPNLNDDYLTAKI
-515 GDNGFLVG
+515 GDWELGFNS
-523 FQKFDIT
+523 FDIN

-540 IKGALEIKKFVYP
+540 IRGRLEIKKFVYP
-553 PNTIVN
+553 GTTDPV
-559 GQDVSGQTVHIDIEG
+559 QIDIEG
-574 HLSDEGDFN
+574 HLSDDGDFN

-591 YPIEFPDVFTYHM
+591 YPIEFPDVFTYRM

-653 FKGGSVQLIN
+653 FKGGSVQLID

-1185 ENGKILE
+1185 ENGKILN
-1192 HIIPLDT
+1192 HVIPLDT

-1214 QDPNNSVRKLIG
+1214 QDSNNSVRKLIG

-1243 TIKGRSIRQVK
+1243 TINGRSIRQVK

-1298 QKTDGIYNAVRI
+1298 QKADGIYNAVRI

-1349 CAKFLQKPLNA
+1349 CAKFMQKPLNA
-1360 KYYCGDVNTPLFSN
+1360 KYYCGDVNTSLFSN

-1432 NGVKVKFFSILQSPQ
+1432 NGVKVKFYSILQSPQ

-1820 EEGVYTTYQFPSTSN
+1820 EEGVYTTYQFPLTSN

-1976 PKVCQLYQQILTI
+1976 PKVCQLYQQISTI

-1998 IITGSNFETVSLCYR
+1998 IIIGSNFETVSLCYR
-2013 EIQNLITAFDPNY
+2013 EIQNLIAAFDPNY
-2026 NLIKYLNYELEL
+2026 NLIEYLNYELEL
-2038 INQFLSKK
+2038 IKQFLSKK

-2054 WGAVESI
+2054 WGAVDSI

-2129 SYYVHFILKDNV
+2129 SYYVHFVLKDNV
-2141 DNGITIQSYPY
+2141 DNGSTIQSYPY

-2322 KNEPSSDNSLAGR
+2322 KNAPSSDNSLAGR

-2461 RYKDFKEQVESYF
+2461 RYKDFKEQIESYF
-2474 LEREFEGNLVQRDAI
+2474 LEREFEENLVQRDAI

-2504 YTTIWNWNNII
+2504 YTTIWNWNNIT
-2515 NQQALTGFTPEI
+2515 NQQALTGFTLEI

-2553 EAVSTEVNVIKDTN
+2553 EAVSTEVNVIKDSN
-2567 TGSIIALIVRNPEP
+2567 TDAIIALIVRNPEP

>member
-1 MPTPSAPQPVI
+1 MPSSSNTPPVVR
-12 KRYYPTL
+12 RYYPTL
-19 SSVVTL
+19 SSVVSL
-25 DDFPESLGFLKQ
+25 DDFPESLSFVKQ
-37 AIEGLFS
+37 GLQSLFS
-44 KIHYK
+44 NIHYK

-60 AAFYS
+60 KAFYS
-65 LSIVSNKL
+65 LSIVTNKL
-73 AIELFGSGISLVLN
+73 GIELFGSGVRLVIN
-87 PDESETTDFNI
+87 PDESETTDSSI
-98 SAFPVTVEYQW
+98 SAFPVTLEYEW
-109 KILAYLRSFDLNN
+109 RILAYLRSFDLNN
-122 FSFTPQEFFELGLII
+122 FSFTPQEFFELGLVI
-137 LNISEEQAL
+137 LNVSEEQAI
-146 AKFINTFTVPID
+146 AQFINTFTIPVD
-158 EDTLALEQFVN
+158 EDTLALEQFIT
-169 DLKQYNNDPVIQSL
+169 DLKDYNNDPVIQTL
-183 NLTINED
+183 NLTVNED
-190 SKLTEVVQAINN
+190 TKLTEVVQAINS
-202 HTGKYATLYAFGA
+202 HTDKYATLYAFGA
-215 YLLNNDLNETKK
+215 YLLNNDLNETKR
-227 KLEVFFRSFIPTD
+227 KLEVFFKSFIPED

-247 ILVPKVRA
+247 ILIPKARV
-255 TLTVS
+255 TLNVS
-260 AAIEFPRKILY
+260 TAVEFPRNILY
-271 PYQDTDG
+271 PYKLNDTT
-278 NGIWEREPEN
+278 GIWEREPEN
-288 SNVLTRFYFGKIL
+288 STVLTRFYFGNVL
-301 LYADTEAGVGYKMD
+301 LYADTQEGVGYKMD

-332 LLQLEKLKLD
+332 LIQLERLKID

-352 DADGRPV
+352 DADGRSV
-359 DFRGVYADALS
+359 DFRGVYADTLS

-378 KSDTNTNGSTLRI
+378 KTATNTNGSTLRI
-391 GGYNLLIGTGGVSGT
+391 GGYGLLIGTGGVSGT

-412 PTQNPSDGQII
+412 PTENPSDGQII
-423 DFFSDK
+423 DFFSSK
-429 FQFVYPIKG
+429 FNFVYPIVG
-438 LKNNASTNNEEV
+438 LKNNIITKEEES
-450 IEINNEV
+450 ILINDEA
-457 ELLSYLNSLTN
+457 ELLTYLNSLNN
-468 KSLYNFKFPLEV
+468 KNLYNFKFPLNINPT
-480 SSSGIS
+480 SGLS
-486 REFKSSQEF
+486 KEFNSLAEF
-495 RNYITSFIIAE
+495 RSYITDIVVSE
-506 NGTMWANVG
+506 NGTMWFNIG
-515 GDNGFLVG
+515 SETKGFLVG

-553 PNTIVN
+553 GTTDP
-559 GQDVSGQTVHIDIEG
+559 VHIDIEG
-574 HLSDEGDFN
+574 HLSDDGDFN

-724 DDLENKPHP
+724 DDVEGQEKPKP

-743 LTIPANSGSLAQIN
+743 LVIPANSGSLAKIN

-777 QIPSVNLAGKADIK
+777 QIPKAKLAGKAEMK
-791 LMPKYPAFII
+791 LMPRYPAFII
-801 DCELEPPVPIPLGS
+801 DCELEPPVPIPLGT

-832 KQAVPGLT
+832 KQAIQGFT

-852 KLGINVQKFNGPD
+852 RRGINVQKFNGPD

-928 FFAFVAVGDNS
+928 FFAFVAVGDDS

-946 DYKLPGNGKILTV
+946 DYKLPGNGKILTI

-970 NQKPWYVNI
+970 NQKPWYINI

-1026 QAHAFIEVGGKISFE
+1026 QAHAFIEVGGKVSFE

-1063 LNLEIG
+1063 LSLDIG

-1112 VWNFNKNVDRTPINP
+1112 VWNFNKNIDRTPINP
-1127 FLGGFDNLNSLTEA
+1127 LINESNADAIPELV
-1141 QIAVLDEIV
+1141 Q
-1150 EGINMLTNESFS
+1150 GISMLTNEPF
-1162 LCYLSSRPDD
+1162 LLGYLASP
-1172 NQVPL
+1172 PTGAP
-1177 NERTPENF
+1177 NEL
-1185 ENGKILE
+1185 ILE

-1199 YIDIKSQK
+1199 YIDIKTQK
-1207 GLLPGNA
+1207 GLLPGNT

-1243 TIKGRSIRQVK
+1243 TMKGRSIRQVK

-1274 ESYHPYEA
+1274 EHYHPYEA

-1298 QKTDGIYNAVRI
+1298 QKTDGIYNAVRL

-1326 YVPEQYGV
+1326 YVPEQYGI
-1334 NASTLFCEAEHKEHK
+1334 NASTLFCEAEQREKK
-1349 CAKFLQKPLNA
+1349 CATFLQKPLHG
-1360 KYYCGDVNTPLFSN
+1360 KYYCGDANTPLFSN
-1374 DVSFQLITPNPDEDF
+1374 GVSFQLITPNADEDY
-1389 AYITDEANVFNL
+1389 AYVTDEANFFNIT
-1401 PKSLAFNNWNGLE
+1401 KSLAFNNWNGLE
-1414 ILLPQPT
+1414 ILLPQPS
-1421 IMTGLKLSNYS
+1421 IMTALKLSNFS
-1432 NGVKVKFFSILQSPQ
+1432 NGVKVKFYAVIQSPQ
-1447 NDVMFN
+1447 NDVLFN

-1458 PNPNASNVNEPY
+1458 PNPAAANVNEPF
-1470 EMVLFGNSLNEEIK
+1470 EMVLFGDDLHDEIHYNFSTNSS
-1484 YNYTTNAIG
+1484 G
-1493 EWLPIHENWRPITRI
+1493 VWQPIHDDWRPVSRI
-1508 VVEPIFDSSINQQI
+1508 VVEPIFDSSISQQI
-1522 ALINDQIAT
+1522 NLLNDEIAT

-1537 LISIGAIDGDILSTV
+1537 LISLGIIDGDILSTAA
-1552 LLEQELH
+1552 LEEELH
-1559 QLICGASSSSF
+1559 QLICGVSGVGSSDSF
-1570 INRYSKK
+1570 VNRYSKK
-1577 DALNY
+1577 DLLNY
-1582 YYSKEFIEKDSNFIY
+1582 YYSKEFTEKDTQFIY
-1597 SIGTTEQKGL
+1597 AIGTTEQRGL
-1607 ISKIATDGTLI
+1607 LSKITKDGSLV
-1618 WERKYELLENKNEKL
+1618 WEAKYVLPANTKEKL
-1633 IFKRIIQIEKS
+1633 IFKRIIQIEKQGS
-1644 EENQF
+1644 NEF
-1649 QYIVYA
+1649 QYVVYA
-1655 TTGKDHYL
+1655 TTGKQHYL

-1670 GKVIWFKH
+1670 GKIIWCKH
-1678 IEWKDEDIFV
+1678 IEWGDEDIFV

-1693 KKEFQFYLTLSDR
+1693 KKEFQFYLTLTDR
-1706 NQIDTKREPF
+1706 NQIDTRREPF
-1716 VAVVDSSG
+1716 VAVIDSSG
-1724 TLIKGTL
+1724 EFIKGSL
-1731 LVIEKEEFIINAIC
+1731 LVIEKEEFIVSVIC
-1745 EDKEGLVVA
+1745 EDVDGFVVA
-1754 GRYIEGDYNDSVG
+1754 GRYIEGEYNDSVG
-1767 VIIKLDSTLKIISSL
+1767 SIMKISHDLELITSI
-1782 KIDKRYTT
+1782 KIDKRYST
-1790 IHDIKIMDNGSYLLS
+1790 IHDIKITANGAYLLS
-1805 GYDSKQDGIFALLIN
+1805 GYDSKQEGLFALLVDG
-1820 EEGVYTTYQFPSTSN
+1820 EGSYTSYQFPNTKH
-1835 HNSSIQ
+1835 HNSSVQ
-1841 LNNEG
+1841 LGNDA
-1846 FYLLQNNDYNG
+1846 FYFLQNNDYNG
-1857 VLHKMSYDFNVIWSK
+1857 VLHKVSYDFNVIWSK

-1886 TFNRASNAITLNCF
+1886 TFNSTSKAITLNCF

-1905 SLVVHTNSHL
+1905 SLVVHANSNL
-1915 QSCLTNVLSIS
+1915 QSCLTN
-1926 GLINNELGIIKFDA
+1926 ELNASNLTPLAVEIVKFEG
-1940 KQETYELGLKE
+1940 KLEGYELGLKE
-1951 HSSNSEIFTSE
+1951 LGCESENFGSE
-1962 IKQYCKEEGCGEED
+1962 IKPYCEAEGCGEAD
-1976 PKVCQLYQQILTI
+1976 PKVCELYEQISTI
-1989 YESCLIDPQ
+1989 YSNCLLNPS
-1998 IITGSNFETVSLCYR
+1998 IISEANFEAVSLCYR
-2013 EIQNLITAFDPNY
+2013 DILGLIESFDPNY
-2026 NLIKYLNYELEL
+2026 NLGGYLTNELQL
-2038 INQFLSKK
+2038 INQFLNKK
-2046 DIQNYTLA
+2046 DIQNYTQA
-2054 WGAVESI
+2054 WNAVQSV
-2061 LTYLNEVGNC
+2061 LDYLNEIGNC
-2071 ICECTPKEF
+2071 ICECTPKDF

-2089 SVEDYEYNINI
+2089 SVEDYEYNVNI
-2100 PSQEAIAE
+2100 PSQEAITE

-2129 SYYVHFILKDNV
+2129 SYYIHFILKDNV
-2141 DNGITIQSYPY
+2141 DNGSTVQSYPY
-2152 TYGFRTAGPVGYF
+2152 TYGFSTGGPVGFF
-2165 HTHDKSTYGDL
+2165 HTHDESTYGDL
-2176 KLKNGDRLL
+2176 KLKIGDMLL

-2190 NGNSYFVVSNNGLEN
+2190 NGNSYFIVSNNGLEN
-2205 ENGSLYINNT
+2205 EGGSIYISNT
-2215 NGFILEDTTGY
+2215 NGFIFEDTVGK
-2226 LRDAVTGIYI
+2226 LRDAITKQIILDPQTGEDLRVI
-2236 KIPGS
+2236 G
-2241 NPEKRLKVVAHP
+2241 HP
-2253 DKYPL
+2253 DQYPL

-2295 KIASTTQIQLFFS
+2295 QIASTTQIQLFFS

-2317 KWEPY
+2317 KWESY
-2322 KNEPSSDNSLAGR
+2322 KAQQNPPNSSLPSQNALDGR

-2342 PVEDITIV
+2342 PVEDILIE

-2361 TEHTYIPQTEEVWN
+2361 TEHTHIPQTEEVWN
-2375 PEENPQVPFAID
+2375 PEENPQVPFAIS

-2394 APNCMGEVIITKPAS
+2394 APNCMGEVTITKPAS

-2429 NNLFDVNHNGN
+2429 NNLFDVNHNGD
-2440 FDTVAAIDE
+2440 FDNATTIDE
-2449 TREVHKFVFKTS
+2449 IREVHKFVFKTS

-2474 LEREFEGNLVQRDAI
+2474 MKRDFDGNLVQREAI
-2489 FNLEKPFTQ
+2489 FNFAKPFTSD
-2498 AEIDAS
+2498 EIEAS
-2504 YTTIWNWNNII
+2504 YTTIWNWNNPD
-2515 NQQALTGFTPEI
+2515 NLQLMTGFTPEVVN
-2527 IETLTNDYQHP
+2527 TLTNDYQHP
-2538 FDRVFEGILGLKPLN
+2538 FDRVFEGILGLKPWD
-2553 EAVSTEVNVIKDTN
+2553 EAVCTEVTIIKDENTN
-2567 TGSIIALIVRNPEP
+2567 TVVALIVRNPEP

-2590 VIKDTIEVMTEG
+2590 VVKDTIEIMTDG
-2602 NINSSYMVLF
+2602 NVNGSYMALF

-2617 QVIIMNSAKNI
+2617 QAIIMNSAKNI
-2628 IENISLKFKYK
+2628 SENISLKFQYK
-2639 VYRDILPG
+2639 VYRDMQPG
-2647 DDVVLNYP
+2647 NDAIINYP
-2655 VMTEVI
+2655 VMTEVVLPI
-2661 IPVDLL
+2661 DLL
-2667 NN
+2667 NNN

>member
-1 MPTPSAPQPVI
+1 MPDNQSPIEP
-12 KRYYPTL
+12 RYYPAL
-19 SSVVTL
+19 KNLITL
-25 DDFPESLGFLKQ
+25 DSIPDSLDFVKNISDN
-37 AIEGLFS
+37 LFK
-44 KIHYK
+44 KIFYK
-49 DLQYKK
+49 DFQ
-55 SPKGD
+55 SAVSRDGSQ
-60 AAFYS
+60 AFYS
-65 LSIVSNKL
+65 LKIVKKGRLDFDLFFGIKFILNRDIDDT
-73 AIELFGSGISLVLN
+73 AISS
-87 PDESETTDFNI
+87 
-98 SAFPVTVEYQW
+98 FPVIVQYNW
-109 KILAYLRSFDLNN
+109 PIIAYLKAFDLQN
-122 FSFTPQEFFELGLII
+122 FSFTPREFYEMGLIVF
-137 LNISEEQAL
+137 NISEEQVL
-146 AKFINTFTVPID
+146 AHAINTFVTVTNPSTNPIN
-158 EDTLALEQFVN
+158 QFVDDVN
-169 DLKQYNNDPVIQSL
+169 NELIDVLTSPIPYPTSENKLQELSIALKEQLGEFGSIAVFLTYIFVNSDLQETKERVKTFFEGLVPYDI
-183 NLTINED
+183 ED
-190 SKLTEVVQAINN
+190 
-202 HTGKYATLYAFGA
+202 
-215 YLLNNDLNETKK
+215 YLLNIIKPEARVT
-227 KLEVFFRSFIPTD
+227 LE
-240 IESYIKD
+240 
-247 ILVPKVRA
+247 L
-255 TLTVS
+255 
-260 AAIEFPRKILY
+260 AASIEFPRNILV
-271 PYQDTDG
+271 PWIDNGGGLEPDT
-278 NGIWEREPEN
+278 NT
-288 SNVLTRFYFGKIL
+288 SNKAYFDFAQAL
-301 LYADTEAGVGYKMD
+301 LYADTKAGIGYQ
-315 LVGDLRPTYSE
+315 LELAGTLNPTYCE
-326 IGKTGL
+326 IGKTGML
-332 LLQLEKLKLD
+332 IQIESLKLD
-342 LSDKVNIPEA
+342 LSKKTNIPEA
-352 DADGRPV
+352 DADGRPD
-359 DFRGVYADALS
+359 DFTGVYARALS
-370 VTLPAKWF
+370 ITLPARWF
-378 KSDTNTNGSTLRI
+378 HDEAVQGTPATTLRL
-391 GGYNLLIGTGGVSGT
+391 GGYDLLIGTGGVSGT
-406 FALEAV
+406 FMLETVPSTITGGTTYYFEDKFNLHFPITIFEKNIDTNAIEEEIVVDINELKSKLFPNNSNPPCSIKFPVTLTELPPLTGGTKTFDTIIDYQMYLNTLSVNNSVDSV
-412 PTQNPSDGQII
+412 PTLWKKIGSA
-423 DFFSDK
+423 DK
-429 FQFVYPIKG
+429 G
-438 LKNNASTNNEEV
+438 
-450 IEINNEV
+450 
-457 ELLSYLNSLTN
+457 
-468 KSLYNFKFPLEV
+468 
-480 SSSGIS
+480 
-486 REFKSSQEF
+486 F
-495 RNYITSFIIAE
+495 R
-506 NGTMWANVG
+506 
-515 GDNGFLVG
+515 VG
-523 FQKFDIT
+523 FNQFDIT

-553 PNTIVN
+553 GTTDP
-559 GQDVSGQTVHIDIEG
+559 VHIDIEG
-574 HLSDEGDFN
+574 HLSDDGDFN
-583 LTASAQPP
+583 LTASAKPP
-591 YPIEFPDVFTYHM
+591 YPIEFPNVFTYRM
-604 KSVELGKEDNDFYIG
+604 KSVELGKEDDDFYIG

-627 GFLKETLQLGPI
+627 GFLKETLNLGPI

-653 FKGGSVQLIN
+653 FKGGSVQLID

-678 IHYGSHQKEVNGVM
+678 IHYGSHQKEVNGLM

-701 GGVSIDPLG
+701 GGVCIDPLG

-801 DCELEPPVPIPLGS
+801 DCDLEPPVPIPLGS

-959 YADVQ
+959 YSDVQ

-1192 HIIPLDT
+1192 HVIPLDT

-1298 QKTDGIYNAVRI
+1298 QKADGIYNAVRI

-1334 NASTLFCEAEHKEHK
+1334 NASALFCEAEHKEHK

-1432 NGVKVKFFSILQSPQ
+1432 NGVKVKFYSILQSPQ

-1976 PKVCQLYQQILTI
+1976 PKVCQLYQQISTI

-2013 EIQNLITAFDPNY
+2013 EIQNLIAAFDPNY
-2026 NLIKYLNYELEL
+2026 NLIEYLNYELEL
-2038 INQFLSKK
+2038 IKQFLSKK

-2054 WGAVESI
+2054 WSAVQSI
-2061 LTYLNEVGNC
+2061 LNYLNEIGNC

-2129 SYYVHFILKDNV
+2129 SYYVHFVLKDNV
-2141 DNGITIQSYPY
+2141 DNGSTIQSYPY

-2165 HTHDKSTYGDL
+2165 HTHDKSTYGDF

-2190 NGNSYFVVSNNGLEN
+2190 NGNSYFVVSSNGLEN

-2226 LRDAVTGIYI
+2226 LRDVVTGIYI

>member
-1 MPTPSAPQPVI
+1 MPNILPTA
-12 KRYYPTL
+12 RYYPRL
-19 SSVVTL
+19 SEVITV
-25 DDFPESLGFLKQ
+25 DDLPEFLSFVENGIN
-37 AIEGLFS
+37 AIFD

-49 DLQYKK
+49 NLQYSK
-55 SPKGD
+55 SVNGD

-65 LSIVSNKL
+65 LEIVSREM
-73 AIELFGSGISLVLN
+73 AIPLPFDMRLVLN
-87 PDESETTDFNI
+87 PDPDGNPNI
-98 SAFPVTVEYQW
+98 SSFPITLEYQW
-109 KILAYLRSFDLNN
+109 EILAFLKTFNLDN
-122 FSFTPQEFFELGLII
+122 FSFTLEDFYTIGLQVFR
-137 LNISEEQAL
+137 ISEDEVL
-146 AKFINTFTVPID
+146 SYIISYFVDPID
-158 EDTLALEQFVN
+158 EQTTIFEQFVYDFNIFKNSNSDYDDIPDLTLPNSPSVISIVQAVKALNIPDKTFSLLLFGLYIIDTDLEVTKIKLQHFFNKLVPEGIENYIKKIITPKAKATLAL
-169 DLKQYNNDPVIQSL
+169 
-183 NLTINED
+183 
-190 SKLTEVVQAINN
+190 
-202 HTGKYATLYAFGA
+202 
-215 YLLNNDLNETKK
+215 
-227 KLEVFFRSFIPTD
+227 
-240 IESYIKD
+240 
-247 ILVPKVRA
+247 
-255 TLTVS
+255 S
-260 AAIEFPRKILY
+260 AGIEFPEKILK
-271 PYQDTDG
+271 PVEP
-278 NGIWEREPEN
+278 NG
-288 SNVLTRFYFGKIL
+288 VLIPNQKSIFVFAEAQ
-301 LYADTEAGVGYKMD
+301 LYVDTESGIGYKLEMGGT
-315 LVGDLRPTYSE
+315 LKPSTFAE
-326 IGKTGL
+326 IGNTGIL
-332 LLQLEKLKLD
+332 IQIESLKLD
-342 LSDKVNIPEA
+342 LSKKTNIPEA
-352 DADGRPV
+352 DADGRPE
-359 DFRGVYADALS
+359 DFTGVYARALS
-370 VTLPAKWF
+370 ITLPARWF
-378 KSDTNTNGSTLRI
+378 HDDAVQGTPSTTLRL
-391 GGYNLLIGTGGVSGT
+391 GGYDLLIGTGGVSGT
-406 FALEAV
+406 FMLETV
-412 PTQNPSDGQII
+412 PSII
-423 DFFSDK
+423 TGGTTYYFEDK
-429 FQFVYPIKG
+429 FDLHFPITIFE
-438 LKNNASTNNEEV
+438 KNSVTKVIEEV
-450 IEINNEV
+450 IVVDIN
-457 ELLSYLNSLTN
+457 ELKTKLFPNNSTPPCSIKFPVTLTELSPLTGGTKTFDTITDYQIYLNSLSVNDSVDTLPTLW
-468 KSLYNFKFPLEV
+468 KKIGSADK
-480 SSSGIS
+480 G
-486 REFKSSQEF
+486 F
-495 RNYITSFIIAE
+495 R
-506 NGTMWANVG
+506 
-515 GDNGFLVG
+515 VG
-523 FQKFDIT
+523 FNKFDIS

-535 VISSN
+535 VVSSN

-559 GQDVSGQTVHIDIEG
+559 NQNVSGQTVYIDING
-574 HLSDEGDFN
+574 HLSDDGDFN
-583 LTASAQPP
+583 LTASAKPP
-591 YPIEFPDVFTYHM
+591 YPIEFPNVFTYRM
-604 KSVELGKEDNDFYIG
+604 KSVELGKEDDDFYIG

-627 GFLKETLQLGPI
+627 GFLKETLNLGPI

-653 FKGGSVQLIN
+653 FKGGSVQLID

-1112 VWNFNKNVDRTPINP
+1112 VWNFNKNIDRTPINP
-1127 FLGGFDNLNSLTEA
+1127 LINISNQAAIPELVQGVNMLSNETFVLAYLNS
-1141 QIAVLDEIV
+1141 IPAVNVLP
-1150 EGINMLTNESFS
+1150 NE
-1162 LCYLSSRPDD
+1162 
-1172 NQVPL
+1172 VL
-1177 NERTPENF
+1177 N
-1185 ENGKILE
+1185 

-1199 YIDIKSQK
+1199 YIDIKTQK

-1334 NASTLFCEAEHKEHK
+1334 NASSLFCEAEHKEHK

-1432 NGVKVKFFSILQSPQ
+1432 NGVKVKFYSILQSPQ

-1559 QLICGASSSSF
+1559 QLICGASDNGNSSSF
-1570 INRYSKK
+1570 ITRYSKK
-1577 DALNY
+1577 DTLNY

-1618 WERKYELLENKNEKL
+1618 WERKYELLENMNEKL

-1706 NQIDTKREPF
+1706 NQIDTKKEPF

-1731 LVIEKEEFIINAIC
+1731 LIIEKEEFIINAIC
-1745 EDKEGLVVA
+1745 EDNKGLVVA

-1790 IHDIKIMDNGSYLLS
+1790 IHDIKIMDDGSYLLS

-2165 HTHDKSTYGDL
+2165 HTHDKSTYGDF

-2236 KIPGS
+2236 QIPGS

-2258 TTLKQYIDY
+2258 TTLKQYID
-2267 NRSYPNA
+2267 
-2274 DGNLL
+2274 
-2279 SAKPLFYDDQ
+2279 
-2289 VSMING
+2289 
-2295 KIASTTQIQLFFS
+2295 
-2308 KAYATHFFH
+2308 
-2317 KWEPY
+2317 
-2322 KNEPSSDNSLAGR
+2322 
-2335 LKIVIKD
+2335 
-2342 PVEDITIV
+2342 
-2350 NPPYLDYDEND
+2350 
-2361 TEHTYIPQTEEVWN
+2361 
-2375 PEENPQVPFAID
+2375 
-2387 HYFNLME
+2387 
-2394 APNCMGEVIITKPAS
+2394 
-2409 EYVTI
+2409 
-2414 FPKHLKPNKLYTAIV
+2414 
-2429 NNLFDVNHNGN
+2429 
-2440 FDTVAAIDE
+2440 
-2449 TREVHKFVFKTS
+2449 
-2461 RYKDFKEQVESYF
+2461 
-2474 LEREFEGNLVQRDAI
+2474 
-2489 FNLEKPFTQ
+2489 
-2498 AEIDAS
+2498 
-2504 YTTIWNWNNII
+2504 
-2515 NQQALTGFTPEI
+2515 
-2527 IETLTNDYQHP
+2527 
-2538 FDRVFEGILGLKPLN
+2538 
-2553 EAVSTEVNVIKDTN
+2553 
-2567 TGSIIALIVRNPEP
+2567 
-2581 FNNPKFRQE
+2581 
-2590 VIKDTIEVMTEG
+2590 
-2602 NINSSYMVLF
+2602 
-2612 SKDHS
+2612 
-2617 QVIIMNSAKNI
+2617 
-2628 IENISLKFKYK
+2628 
-2639 VYRDILPG
+2639 
-2647 DDVVLNYP
+2647 
-2655 VMTEVI
+2655 
-2661 IPVDLL
+2661 
-2667 NN
+2667 

>member
-1 MPTPSAPQPVI
+1 M
-12 KRYYPTL
+12 R
-19 SSVVTL
+19 
-25 DDFPESLGFLKQ
+25 
-37 AIEGLFS
+37 
-44 KIHYK
+44 
-49 DLQYKK
+49 
-55 SPKGD
+55 
-60 AAFYS
+60 
-65 LSIVSNKL
+65 
-73 AIELFGSGISLVLN
+73 LVLN
-87 PDESETTDFNI
+87 PDPDGNPNI
-98 SAFPVTVEYQW
+98 SSFPITLEYQW
-109 KILAYLRSFDLNN
+109 EILAFLKTFNLDN
-122 FSFTPQEFFELGLII
+122 FSFTLEDFYTIGLQVFR
-137 LNISEEQAL
+137 ISEDEVL
-146 AKFINTFTVPID
+146 SYIISYFVDPID
-158 EDTLALEQFVN
+158 EQTTIFEQFVYDFNIFKNSNSDYDDIPDLTLPNSPSVISIVQAVKALNIPDKTFSLLLFGLYIIDTDLEVTKIKLQHFFNKLVPEGIENYIKKIITPKAKATLAL
-169 DLKQYNNDPVIQSL
+169 
-183 NLTINED
+183 
-190 SKLTEVVQAINN
+190 
-202 HTGKYATLYAFGA
+202 
-215 YLLNNDLNETKK
+215 
-227 KLEVFFRSFIPTD
+227 
-240 IESYIKD
+240 
-247 ILVPKVRA
+247 
-255 TLTVS
+255 S
-260 AAIEFPRKILY
+260 AGIEFPEKILK
-271 PYQDTDG
+271 PVEP
-278 NGIWEREPEN
+278 NG
-288 SNVLTRFYFGKIL
+288 VLIPNQKSIFVFAEAQ
-301 LYADTEAGVGYKMD
+301 LYVDTESGIGYKLEMGGT
-315 LVGDLRPTYSE
+315 LKPSTFAE
-326 IGKTGL
+326 IGNTGIL
-332 LLQLEKLKLD
+332 IQIESLKLD
-342 LSDKVNIPEA
+342 LSKKTNIPEA
-352 DADGRPV
+352 DADGRPE
-359 DFRGVYADALS
+359 DFTGVYARALS
-370 VTLPAKWF
+370 ITLPARWF
-378 KSDTNTNGSTLRI
+378 HDDAVQGTPSTTLRL
-391 GGYNLLIGTGGVSGT
+391 GGYDLLIGTGGVSGT
-406 FALEAV
+406 FMLETV
-412 PTQNPSDGQII
+412 PSII
-423 DFFSDK
+423 TGGTTYYFEDK
-429 FQFVYPIKG
+429 FDLHFPITIFE
-438 LKNNASTNNEEV
+438 KNSVTKVIEEV
-450 IEINNEV
+450 IVVDIN
-457 ELLSYLNSLTN
+457 ELKTKLFPNNSTPPCSIKFPVTLTELSPLTGGTKTFDTITDYQIYLNSLSVNDSVDTLPTLW
-468 KSLYNFKFPLEV
+468 KKIGSADK
-480 SSSGIS
+480 G
-486 REFKSSQEF
+486 F
-495 RNYITSFIIAE
+495 R
-506 NGTMWANVG
+506 
-515 GDNGFLVG
+515 VG
-523 FQKFDIT
+523 FNKFDIS

-535 VISSN
+535 VVSSN

-559 GQDVSGQTVHIDIEG
+559 NQNVSGQTVYIDING
-574 HLSDEGDFN
+574 HLSDDGDFN
-583 LTASAQPP
+583 LTASAKPP
-591 YPIEFPDVFTYHM
+591 YPIEFPNVFTYRM
-604 KSVELGKEDNDFYIG
+604 KSVELGKEDDDFYIG

-627 GFLKETLQLGPI
+627 GFLKETLNLGPI

-653 FKGGSVQLIN
+653 FKGGSVQLID

-1112 VWNFNKNVDRTPINP
+1112 VWNFNKNIDRTPINP
-1127 FLGGFDNLNSLTEA
+1127 LINISNQAAIPELVQGVNMLSNETFVLAYLNS
-1141 QIAVLDEIV
+1141 IPAVNVLP
-1150 EGINMLTNESFS
+1150 NE
-1162 LCYLSSRPDD
+1162 
-1172 NQVPL
+1172 VL
-1177 NERTPENF
+1177 N
-1185 ENGKILE
+1185 

-1199 YIDIKSQK
+1199 YIDIKTQK

-1334 NASTLFCEAEHKEHK
+1334 NASSLFCEAEHKEHK

-1432 NGVKVKFFSILQSPQ
+1432 NGVKVKFYSILQSPQ

-1559 QLICGASSSSF
+1559 QLICGASDNGNSSSF
-1570 INRYSKK
+1570 ITRYSKK
-1577 DALNY
+1577 DTLNY

-1618 WERKYELLENKNEKL
+1618 WERKYELLENMNEKL

-1706 NQIDTKREPF
+1706 NQIDTKKEPF

-1731 LVIEKEEFIINAIC
+1731 LIIEKEEFIINAIC
-1745 EDKEGLVVA
+1745 EDNKGLVVA

-1790 IHDIKIMDNGSYLLS
+1790 IHDIKIMDDGSYLLS

-2165 HTHDKSTYGDL
+2165 HTHDKSTYGDF

-2236 KIPGS
+2236 QIPGS

-2258 TTLKQYIDY
+2258 TTLKQYID
-2267 NRSYPNA
+2267 
-2274 DGNLL
+2274 
-2279 SAKPLFYDDQ
+2279 
-2289 VSMING
+2289 
-2295 KIASTTQIQLFFS
+2295 
-2308 KAYATHFFH
+2308 
-2317 KWEPY
+2317 
-2322 KNEPSSDNSLAGR
+2322 
-2335 LKIVIKD
+2335 
-2342 PVEDITIV
+2342 
-2350 NPPYLDYDEND
+2350 
-2361 TEHTYIPQTEEVWN
+2361 
-2375 PEENPQVPFAID
+2375 
-2387 HYFNLME
+2387 
-2394 APNCMGEVIITKPAS
+2394 
-2409 EYVTI
+2409 
-2414 FPKHLKPNKLYTAIV
+2414 
-2429 NNLFDVNHNGN
+2429 
-2440 FDTVAAIDE
+2440 
-2449 TREVHKFVFKTS
+2449 
-2461 RYKDFKEQVESYF
+2461 
-2474 LEREFEGNLVQRDAI
+2474 
-2489 FNLEKPFTQ
+2489 
-2498 AEIDAS
+2498 
-2504 YTTIWNWNNII
+2504 
-2515 NQQALTGFTPEI
+2515 
-2527 IETLTNDYQHP
+2527 
-2538 FDRVFEGILGLKPLN
+2538 
-2553 EAVSTEVNVIKDTN
+2553 
-2567 TGSIIALIVRNPEP
+2567 
-2581 FNNPKFRQE
+2581 
-2590 VIKDTIEVMTEG
+2590 
-2602 NINSSYMVLF
+2602 
-2612 SKDHS
+2612 
-2617 QVIIMNSAKNI
+2617 
-2628 IENISLKFKYK
+2628 
-2639 VYRDILPG
+2639 
-2647 DDVVLNYP
+2647 
-2655 VMTEVI
+2655 
-2661 IPVDLL
+2661 
-2667 NN
+2667 